1 MIRQSSIFR
10 AKRLTKAF
18 KSTLTSVFERG
29 DLRNSTATTAHQLLS
44 PSTARHS
51 KDSSQSGTVQEDFDS
66 VIPAEAPTEYY
77 IIQENKYP
85 AIRALRSDAEIGDGI
100 WRCCHCRHENVVT
113 HYRGAFPF
121 KYLVCSRCNEMLCSQ
136 CHSSEILSPLPYGMI
151 EAPRPRLGRE
161 VRYFHICTT
170 CGLSRRAEMEGTTLD
185 FYGVKCAGCGTTS
198 YGDWPRYHIGNN
210 EPYRRDPDASFVKLI
225 DARAD
230 DATRLTFR
238 WIITNVDDSSSALSC
253 GNPG

>member
-1 MIRQSSIFR
+1 
-10 AKRLTKAF
+10 
-18 KSTLTSVFERG
+18 
-29 DLRNSTATTAHQLLS
+29 
-44 PSTARHS
+44 
-51 KDSSQSGTVQEDFDS
+51 
-66 VIPAEAPTEYY
+66 
-77 IIQENKYP
+77 
-85 AIRALRSDAEIGDGI
+85 
-100 WRCCHCRHENVVT
+100 
-113 HYRGAFPF
+113 
-121 KYLVCSRCNEMLCSQ
+121 
-136 CHSSEILSPLPYGMI
+136 
-151 EAPRPRLGRE
+151 
-161 VRYFHICTT
+161 
-170 CGLSRRAEMEGTTLD
+170 MEGTTLD